1 MKLPT
6 QIMDHYAVL
15 GVPRSASKQQIKK
28 AYYALA
34 KRYHPDAKKPSST
47 NNNSIMNGVVTNNN
61 ASELISDSGKPSN
74 SAVLSL
80 EDEQAW
86 LDIQDS
92 YELLSDEEKR
102 AEYDRELDIGTHF
115 GRIMNSS
122 SSIFG
127 TNLNTVAYDS
137 AMRRKMYHYI
147 HQSDRYQSRKE
158 DVENLSEEEKVFRE
172 QMHRLNQKKTREE
185 DEKISSHF
193 FDESKTEWNQFMHNK
208 PKFSPFQVEMER
220 EEMVKRTKRRIPF
233 YAALSLGV
241 SLVIGY
247 ELDKFSKKEYASDL
261 EKRMLLRY
269 YKEAGAVR
277 NDRLIK

>member
-1 MKLPT
+1 
-6 QIMDHYAVL
+6 MDHYAVL
-15 GVPRSASKQQIKK
+15 GVPRTASKQQIKK

-34 KRYHPDAKKPSST
+34 KKYHPDTKKSSNST
-47 NNNSIMNGVVTNNN
+47 SSNNNSTQNNIESPN
-61 ASELISDSGKPSN
+61 DSELTSNNGKPSN
-74 SAVLSL
+74 SVLSL

-92 YELLSDEEKR
+92 YELLSDDEKR

-147 HQSDRYQSRKE
+147 HQSDRYQSRRE
-158 DVENLSEEEKVFRE
+158 DVENYYQEMSEDEKEFQEKMRK
-172 QMHRLNQKKTREE
+172 LNQKKTRME

-208 PKFSPFQVEMER
+208 PTFRLFDVETER
-220 EEMVKRTKRRIPF
+220 EEMIRRTKRRIPF

-241 SLVIGY
+241 SLIIGY
-247 ELDKFSKKEYASDL
+247 ELDKFSKREYASDL